1 MVTLNIK
8 VALCIGG
15 YGVKPT
21 PKAYGILEM
30 KIVVNTGA
38 SAKVESVR
46 CGGRLCAAC
55 RGGQVRWERAV
66 FEMSQQL
73 A

>member
-8 VALCIGG
+8 VALYIGG

-21 PKAYGILEM
+21 PKANGILER
-30 KIVVNTGA
+30 KIVVNNGA

-46 CGGRLCAAC
+46 CGRKLCATC
-55 RGGQVRWERAV
+55 SGGHVRWERAA